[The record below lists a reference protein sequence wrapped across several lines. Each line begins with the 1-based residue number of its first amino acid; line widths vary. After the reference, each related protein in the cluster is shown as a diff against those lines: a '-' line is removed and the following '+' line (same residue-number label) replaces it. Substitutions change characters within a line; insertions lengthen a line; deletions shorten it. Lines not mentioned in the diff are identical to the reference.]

1 MVRIIVLTAFTAAL
15 LVGCSATTPVPG
27 PSEFP
32 QAVAVIDGVPVT
44 QAEFEEQ
51 YARSISSASEEQ
63 EDRVTFLNRYVNYR
77 LKVLEAQA
85 AGYADGGALKEEMN
99 NYRQQL
105 ARPYLLG
112 QEVIDPLVRELYER
126 RTTAV
131 RASHILITVAPD
143 APAADTV
150 AAWNRIQSLREAALS
165 GADFGDLAASNSQDP
180 SAARPAGQPGARGDL
195 GFFGGGR
202 MVQPFEDYAFQTA
215 PGDIS
220 PVFRTQFGYHIL
232 KVWER
237 QPMPGPRGLA
247 HIMVQPRGQ
256 TPADSAEAESR
267 IQRAASRLANGE
279 SFEDVATDLSDDRNS
294 ARTGGNIGVLSFDQG
309 LPPSMRDVAFSL
321 PNVGDI
327 SAPLQTPFG
336 YHIVKYVSDDALGSL
351 EDEYEALKTQVSQLP
366 RAAAA
371 QAAFAEEVR
380 EEVGSRIDTALVDAW
395 TSSMAG
401 DSLYRTLA
409 QTGFSADTE
418 AHTLA
423 ELGDSTFSVADYRAF
438 FRARR
443 MPTGATD
450 VRTNI
455 LQSLSD
461 FLNERAIDYEVGRL
475 EQRDA
480 EFARTMQEFRDGLI
494 LFRLMEDSV
503 WSVASTDTSGL
514 QAYYDAHRDEFAFG
528 ERTRVVSVSSASN
541 EVLLGVRDRL
551 RGGATLDAIQSDS
564 TLTIRVDTTFVDG
577 SSGSVYDRVL
587 DLSEGDMTDPV
598 QYNNGF
604 LLLKHAGTD
613 PARPKTFE
621 ESRADVVNGY
631 QADMEA
637 ALMARL
643 RTKYHVRTWPER
655 LSSAESN
662 R

>member
-1 MVRIIVLTAFTAAL
+1 MVRTFVLTAFAAAIL
-15 LVGCSATTPVPG
+15 AGCSATTPVPA
-27 PSEFP
+27 PSDYP

-44 QAEFEEQ
+44 AAEFEDQ
-51 YARSISSASEEQ
+51 YARSISSASEQQ
-63 EDRVTFLNRYVNYR
+63 EDRETFLNRYVNYR

-85 AGYADGGALKEEMN
+85 AGYADGTELKAEMN

-112 QEVIDPLVRELYER
+112 LEVMDPLIRELYER

-131 RASHILITVAPD
+131 RASHILITVPPD
-143 APAADTV
+143 APAADTL
-150 AAWNRIQSLREAALS
+150 AAWEQIHALRDSALS
-165 GADFGDLAASNSQDP
+165 GIDFGVLASRNSQDP

-202 MVQPFEDYAFQTA
+202 MVQPFEDYAFGTTA
-215 PGDIS
+215 GDVS

-267 IQRAASRLANGE
+267 IRSAAARLAEGE
-279 SFEDVATDLSDDRNS
+279 SFEDVAADISDDRNS
-294 ARTGGNIGVLSFDQG
+294 ARNGGSIGVLSFDQG

-321 PNVGDI
+321 AEVGDV
-327 SAPLQTPFG
+327 SDPLQTPFG
-336 YHIVKYVSDDALGSL
+336 YHIVKYLSDDALGSL

-371 QAAFAEEVR
+371 QAAFAAQVR
-380 EEVGSRIDTALVDAW
+380 REVGSRVDTLLIDAW

-409 QTGFSADTE
+409 QTGFGPAVE
-418 AHTLA
+418 ARTLA
-423 ELGDSTFSVADYRAF
+423 TVGDSTYSVADYREY

-443 MPTGATD
+443 MPAGATD
-450 VRTNI
+450 VRANI
-455 LQSLSD
+455 MQSLTD

-475 EQRDA
+475 EKRDA

-514 QAYYDAHRDEFAFG
+514 RAYYDARRDDFVFG
-528 ERTRVVSVSSASN
+528 ERTRVISLSSASSD
-541 EVLLGVRDRL
+541 VLSGVRDRL
-551 RGGATLDAIQSDS
+551 HGGESIAAVQSDT
-564 TLTIRVDTTFVDG
+564 TLAIRVDTTYVDG
-577 SSGSVYDRVL
+577 ASGSVYDRVM
-587 DLSEGDMTDPV
+587 DLAEGDMTQPV

-613 PARPKTFE
+613 AARPKTFE
-621 ESRADVVNGY
+621 EARADVVNGY
-631 QADMEA
+631 QAELEE
-637 ALMARL
+637 ALMTRL
-643 RTKYHVRTWPER
+643 RAKYSVRTWPER
-655 LSSAESN
+655 LASPEAG

>member
-1 MVRIIVLTAFTAAL
+1 MVRTFVLTACTAAIL
-15 LVGCSATTPVPG
+15 AGCSATTPVPA
-27 PSEFP
+27 PPNDP
-32 QAVAVIDGVPVT
+32 QAIAVINGVPVT
-44 QAEFEEQ
+44 AAEFEDQ

-63 EDRVTFLNRYVNYR
+63 EDRLTFLDRYVNYR
-77 LKVLEAQA
+77 LKVVEAQA
-85 AGYADGGALKEEMN
+85 AGYADAAELKAEMN

-112 QEVIDPLVRELYER
+112 LEVMDPLVRQLYER

-131 RASHILITVAPD
+131 RASHILITVSPD

-150 AAWNRIQSLREAALS
+150 AAWDQIHSLRDSALS
-165 GADFGDLAASNSQDP
+165 GADFGELAALNSQDP

-202 MVQPFEDYAFQTA
+202 MVQPFEDFAFQTT
-215 PGDIS
+215 PGDVS

-267 IQRAASRLANGE
+267 IRSAASRLANGE
-279 SFEDVATDLSDDRNS
+279 TFEDVAADMSDDRNS

-321 PNVGDI
+321 PNVGDV
-327 SAPLQTPFG
+327 SEPLQTPFG
-336 YHIVKYVSDDALGSL
+336 YHIVKYVSENELGSL

-371 QAAFAEEVR
+371 QAAFAAQVR
-380 EEVGSRIDTALVDAW
+380 REVGSRVDTVLIDTW

-409 QTGFSADTE
+409 QTGFSPQTE
-418 AHTLA
+418 VRTLA
-423 ELGDSTFSVADYRAF
+423 ELGDSTYTVADYRAF

-443 MPTGATD
+443 MPPGATD
-450 VRTNI
+450 VRANI
-455 LQSLSD
+455 MQSLTD

-480 EFARTMQEFRDGLI
+480 DFARTMQEFRDGLI

-514 QAYYDAHRDEFAFG
+514 RAYYDARQDDFVFG
-528 ERTRVVSVSSASN
+528 ERTRVVSVSAASSD
-541 EVLLGVRDRL
+541 VLTGVRDRL
-551 RGGATLDAIQSDS
+551 RGGESMATLQSDS
-564 TLTIRVDTTFVDG
+564 TLTIRVDTTYVDG
-577 SSGSVYDRVL
+577 ASGSVYDRVM
-587 DLSEGDMTDPV
+587 DLSEGKMTDPV

-613 PARPKTFE
+613 AARPKTFQE
-621 ESRADVVNGY
+621 ARADVVNGY
-631 QADMEA
+631 QAELEA
-637 ALMARL
+637 ALMTRL
-643 RTKYHVRTWPER
+643 RKKYNVRTWPER
-655 LSSAESN
+655 LASPESS